1 MVEGDDGKASGAGG
15 KVSSG
20 SGVLDALL
28 DGGYEKDVVTTIY
41 GPAGSGKTTAC
52 LMASVSVAAKGKKV
66 VYVDTEGGFS
76 GVRLGQLCSEPG
88 KILPGI
94 LFLKPTTFGEQK
106 KCIGNLRSMIS
117 QKIGLV
123 VVDTITNLYRV
134 ERAEENSELNRE
146 LSRQIAFLVEVSRQK
161 SIPVLLTN
169 QVYADFEDRK
179 SVRMVG
185 GDIITYNSKCLIEL
199 KLLHG
204 SKRAAVL
211 QKHRHLPQG
220 EALFEIV
227 ADGFAEVK
235 DKGFRLF

>member
-1 MVEGDDGKASGAGG
+1 MVEGDGG

-20 SGVLDALL
+20 SAVLDGLL
-28 DGGYEKDVVTTIY
+28 GGGYESDVVTTIY

-52 LMASVSVAAKGKKV
+52 LMASVSVATRGKKV
-66 VYVDTEGGFS
+66 IFIDTEGGFS
-76 GVRLGQLCSEPG
+76 GARLGQLCREPG
-88 KILPGI
+88 KVLPNI
-94 LFLKPTTFGEQK
+94 LFLKPTNFEEQK
-106 KCIGNLRSMIS
+106 KCIERLKSMIS

-134 ERAEENSELNRE
+134 ERAGENSELNRE
-146 LSRQIAFLVEVSRQK
+146 LSRQIAFLVEVARQK
-161 SIPVLLTN
+161 SMPVLLTN
-169 QVYADFEDRK
+169 QVYSDFEDRK

-199 KLLHG
+199 KPLHG
-204 SKRAAVL
+204 SKRAALL
-211 QKHRHLPQG
+211 QKHRHLPQSD
-220 EALFEIV
+220 ALFEIV